1 MVSADWWKR
10 VKSGCWYSAEQVVQE
25 ERRDLAHRRRIG
37 EFSVGSNAEGKWPG
51 GTFPSEKDVKQVM
64 VNLKLKA

>member
-1 MVSADWWKR
+1 MSAGWWNGI
-10 VKSGCWYSAEQVVQE
+10 KSGCWYSAEQVVQE
-25 ERRDLAHRRRIG
+25 ERRDLAHKCRIG
-37 EFSVGSNAEGKWPG
+37 KDRVGSNAERKGPG